1 MQTYQETESLKPLL
15 EQADQEGAVYI
26 RRPNGKVFVLKLDEI
41 KSEEP
46 MRSPLDVG
54 SVKLNVTTEEII
66 ECIHE
71 GRNSDRW

>member
-26 RRPNGKVFVLKLDEI
+26 RRPNGKIFVLKPEQTKPEDAL
-41 KSEEP
+41 
-46 MRSPLDVG
+46 RSSLDVG
-54 SVKLNVTTEEII
+54 SVKLNLTTEEIV
-66 ECIHE
+66 EAIHE